1 MSDKL
6 PQGPGN
12 RPEASPD
19 SGMSPKSGSSSG
31 AESVSE
37 AIQPLVDA
45 LAAAGKAAETEST
58 GDPKVI
64 AAVKLGW
71 LMKEVT
77 EGWSLKPMPD
87 GTLLTGEQQCQA
99 QAQMMTTLLD
109 TLELTGL
116 ESKSKIVTDLIDAI
130 QHGPDKD
137 KAKGFAST
145 LVVAIVASGARF
157 MKAYELGDGL
167 RAMTPGAVLDG
178 GQGEAATA
186 GEPTRSLVEA
196 LDALSSELPSHAA
209 RGVAGSLAEWSRSDD
224 SAKARLI
231 DAQVALWRSVI
242 VGEKKGTELLEPDDY
257 LGAARQLERRYVSR
271 ALRSTW
277 LWVVAGVAL
286 LLFVAG
292 IVLLVAANGKP
303 GKVAA
308 GVSGVLA
315 ALGLTWKG
323 IGGTV
328 GKLVG
333 KVEAPLWGAELDT
346 AITNAITLAETGA
359 EDENK
364 KKKDDATDPRRA
376 MLSYADRRSR
386 ALAGWANSRPRGVWS
401 GARDTCAEAARSSA
415 AVRA

>member
-1 MSDKL
+1 MSETL
-6 PQGPGN
+6 PQSPAD
-12 RPEASPD
+12 RQEAIPD
-19 SGMSPKSGSSSG
+19 SGTSPKSGSSSG
-31 AESVSE
+31 AGSVSD

-45 LAAAGKAAETEST
+45 VMAAGKAAETEST
-58 GDPKVI
+58 GDTQVV

-87 GTLLTGEQQCQA
+87 GVLLTGEQQCQA
-99 QAQMMTTLLD
+99 QAQMLTTLLD
-109 TLELTGL
+109 TLKLTGL
-116 ESKSKIVTDLIDAI
+116 ESNSKSVTDLSDAI

-145 LVVAIVASGARF
+145 LVVGLVASGARF

-167 RAMTPGAVLDG
+167 RAMTPGAMLDG
-178 GQGEAATA
+178 SQGEAVTA
-186 GEPTRSLVEA
+186 GKPTRGLVEA

-209 RGVAGSLAEWSRSDD
+209 RSVANSLAEWSRSHD
-224 SAKARLI
+224 SDKAKLT

-242 VGEKKGTELLEPDDY
+242 VGEKKGTELLEPEDY

-286 LLFVAG
+286 LLFIAG
-292 IVLLVAANGKP
+292 IAFLVAANGKP

-323 IGGTV
+323 IGGTI

-364 KKKDDATDPRRA
+364 KEKDDATDPRRA

-386 ALAGWANSRPRGVWS
+386 ALS
-401 GARDTCAEAARSSA
+401 G
-415 AVRA
+415 